1 VSASKNDDD
10 EKKDAKDS
18 TENSFDD
25 YQYIDSSLYISD
37 EDDTMEKLK
46 RRIKKFGEKFQEAAA
61 TRKKNAAAK
70 QKMAEARA
78 KKKAEEEAEK
88 AEEEARMKAEEE
100 AEKAE
105 EEARKKNSTDGDYQ
119 DPDSAEWTGDEISD
133 SVVMSDIHQSQ
144 PQHESQV
151 EGQHNPMMTVV
162 LPQKAGN
169 TGLTVA
175 ITVVAVICGLA
186 IVTVLAG
193 ILYVWANNLADD
205 NIEGTWY
212 NPVDTMTFSSDGSME
227 ESTGTLIEWRT
238 DNKNLYMVSKDD
250 QEHEYYFRYK
260 ISDDVLFMAP
270 YDHDLV
276 TVIGEDCVA
285 YSKSSTATD
294 EDDYSEQIVRVAWPD
309 WCTPEE

>member
-18 TENSFDD
+18 TETSFDD

-61 TRKKNAAAK
+61 TRKKNTAAK
-70 QKMAEARA
+70 QKMAESRA
-78 KKKAEEEAEK
+78 KKKV
-88 AEEEARMKAEEE
+88 EEE

-119 DPDSAEWTGDEISD
+119 DPDSAERTGDEISD

-144 PQHESQV
+144 PQHEQV